1 MKLEIDT
8 TRKTVTILEEASIL
22 EVLNFLKF
30 LEKEDYKIVSKHTIS
45 IKKETTP
52 VPVNPYI
59 PYPNVPWIE
68 PIYPSYPIWV
78 YDPNSQPYYQ
88 PSTC

>member
-8 TRKTVTILEEASIL
+8 TRKTITILEETSIL
-22 EVLNFLKF
+22 EVMNFLKS
-30 LEKEDYKIVSKHTIS
+30 LELEDYKIVSKQTIS
-45 IKKETTP
+45 IEKEITP
-52 VPVNPYI
+52 APVNPYI

-68 PIYPSYPIWV
+68 PKYPSYPIWV
-78 YDPNSQPYYQ
+78 YNPNNQPYYQ